1 MINILLN
8 MAANRRCHQH
18 LANKQIVEFVILIF
32 QKHIFENYDNQAEND
47 ALYRTIKGVLYI
59 CSRLIV
65 GSALCRDVIE
75 HNILPVMMQS
85 EQQLYECKRT
95 PHRSGLL
102 KNLQQFNDRH
112 GRRNA
117 SHDKINVSENESI
130 DLSQR
135 RKTSGHK
142 VKFQATLV

>member
-1 MINILLN
+1 
-8 MAANRRCHQH
+8 MAENRRCHQH
-18 LANKQIVEFVILIF
+18 LANKQIVQFVMLIF
-32 QKHIFENYDNQAEND
+32 QKHIFESYDNQAEND
-47 ALYRTIKGVLYI
+47 ALYRTIKSVLYI
-59 CSRLIV
+59 CSRLIT

-75 HNILPVMMQS
+75 HNVLPVMMQS

-117 SHDKINVSENESI
+117 SHDKMFVAENDSPV
-130 DLSQR
+130 LSHR
-135 RKTSGHK
+135 RQTSSGHK
-142 VKFQATLV
+142 IKFQATLV